1 MVGDKKKPPTLDVTA
16 AAAETTSSHATLT
29 QSSDRVT
36 LSHPSGASATIL
48 LYGATVISWTAHG
61 REQLWLSTASALDG
75 SKAVR
80 GGIPLVFPVF
90 GPPQA
95 GTAAEK
101 LPQHGFARTTRWE
114 LLGRTEG
121 ESAGEANIC
130 VDFGLNAQSLDEET
144 RAKWGGAF
152 GLIYS
157 VTLTSSTLETKMVV
171 QNAGQGDSAAF
182 DFNVLFHTYLHV
194 PDVNKIAINGLNGL
208 TYNDKTLGLTE
219 HTESNETLRIT
230 AQTDRIYRSAPDE
243 LSIVDATAD
252 NKPVFTVS
260 KVGLKDVVI
269 WNPWA
274 DGAGKI
280 ADWEPKDGYQQ
291 MICVEAG
298 SVAAWQTLEAGATWE
313 GGVVHKAHL

>member
-16 AAAETTSSHATLT
+16 AETPSSHATLT

-75 SKAVR
+75 SRAVR

-114 LLGRTEG
+114 LLGRTEA
-121 ESAGEANIC
+121 ETAGDLNIC
-130 VDFGLNAQSLDEET
+130 VDFGLDSRSLDEET
-144 RAKWGGAF
+144 RAKWGGEF

-171 QNAGQGDSAAF
+171 QNAGSGESAAF
-182 DFNVLFHTYLHV
+182 DFNVLFHTYLRV
-194 PDVNKIAINGLNGL
+194 PDVEAIGIKGLNSL
-208 TYNDKTLGLTE
+208 TYRDKTLGNTE
-219 HTESNETLRIT
+219 HNESSTTLRIT
-230 AQTDRIYRSAPDE
+230 SQTDRVYRSAPDE
-243 LSIVDATAD
+243 IAIVDASASD
-252 NKPVFTVS
+252 KPLFTVT

-269 WNPWA
+269 WNPHA
-274 DGAGKI
+274 EGAEKI
-280 ADWEPKDGYQQ
+280 ADWQPKDGWKE
-291 MICVEAG
+291 MVCVEAG
-298 SVAAWQTLEAGATWE
+298 SVAEWQTLEAGATWE